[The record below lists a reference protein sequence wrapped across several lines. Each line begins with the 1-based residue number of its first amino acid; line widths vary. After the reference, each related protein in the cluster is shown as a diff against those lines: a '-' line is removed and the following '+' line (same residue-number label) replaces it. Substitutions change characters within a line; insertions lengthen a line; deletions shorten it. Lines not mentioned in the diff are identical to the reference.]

1 MRRLTAGL
9 KCALLAR
16 ACAWCVG
23 VFSPLACCVA
33 AGVLLLE
40 HYMPSL
46 YIWDQRR
53 LHAGAAPRC

>member
-1 MRRLTAGL
+1 MRPLTAWMQW
-9 KCALLAR
+9 ALLAVALAR
-16 ACAWCVG
+16 AAG
-23 VFSPLACCVA
+23 IPTLACCIA

>member
-9 KCALLAR
+9 KCALLAL
-16 ACAWCVG
+16 AFAWCVG

-40 HYMPSL
+40 HYTPSL

-53 LHAGAAPRC
+53 VHAARPRR